1 MTYKKALDVLLVV
14 LIFLDV
20 LYDIVIFCSP
30 RTWFPIM
37 RGAYIGTEGLLRRTA
52 TQIFCA
58 TAFYRGASALSLA
71 PNKANR

>member
-20 LYDIVIFCSP
+20 PYDIVIFCSP
-30 RTWFPIM
+30 RSWFPM
-37 RGAYIGTEGLLRRTA
+37 RGAPYIGTEGLLRRTA

-58 TAFYRGASALSLA
+58 TVFYRGARALSLA